1 MTRPAPVDWPA
12 IIAEVYGQGDA
23 QRGRGPRRRGAH
35 WLTLVAL
42 AEPEAVDWRARLAT
56 FRADLDTQRRSA

>member
-23 QRGRGPRRRGAH
+23 QRGRGPH